1 MGEQS
6 KWFLG
11 MESTP
16 GEDAVMI
23 VEMTRKDL
31 EHYIKLFD
39 KAAAGSEATEGLP
52 AILKEVLLQIKCYQT
67 ALYASEKSYMKRS
80 QSMGQ
85 ISLLS
90 NFKKLPQPP

>member
-6 KWFLG
+6 KWFLE

-52 AILKEVLLQIKCYQT
+52 SILKEVLL
-67 ALYASEKSYMKRS
+67 
-80 QSMGQ
+80 
-85 ISLLS
+85 
-90 NFKKLPQPP
+90 

>member
-6 KWFLG
+6 KWFLE

-23 VEMTRKDL
+23 VEMMRKGL

-39 KAAAGSEATEGLP
+39 KAAACSEAIEGLP
-52 AILKEVLLQIKCYQT
+52 SILKEVLL
-67 ALYASEKSYMKRS
+67 
-80 QSMGQ
+80 
-85 ISLLS
+85 
-90 NFKKLPQPP
+90 

>member
-6 KWFLG
+6 KWFLE

-67 ALYASEKSYMKRS
+67 ALYASEKIIYE
-80 QSMGQ
+80 
-85 ISLLS
+85 
-90 NFKKLPQPP
+90 KKSINGANIIVVKF